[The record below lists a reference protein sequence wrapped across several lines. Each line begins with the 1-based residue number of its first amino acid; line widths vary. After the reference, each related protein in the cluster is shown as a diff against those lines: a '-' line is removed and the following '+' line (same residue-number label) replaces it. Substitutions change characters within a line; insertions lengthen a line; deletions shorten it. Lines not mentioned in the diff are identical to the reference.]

1 VLPHRL
7 ERLMP
12 EDLTELI
19 PKYRHSSAPPG
30 EGEQTMAIRL
40 KPRRDPMALLV
51 AGTAAVL
58 GVGAVVYFFRQNAI
72 LGYRD
77 AYSHLEISR
86 RILTGRSPG
95 IAQLGGIWL
104 PVPHIL
110 QAFFAWDDTLYRT
123 GLAGSIVSCS
133 CYIGSSVLVYMTIRS
148 LTSRRRREAEL
159 RPGNAPWPALI
170 GAAVFMANPNL
181 LYQQST
187 PMDELP
193 LYVFVLWTVYFLVRW
208 AETSRSPYV
217 LRAALCSMAA
227 MMCRYE
233 AWFLGLVFTVCV
245 VVICRR
251 TGHSW
256 RDTRGLTLVFGIFG
270 FLAPAGAWFL
280 YNLVIFG
287 TPTYFLTGP
296 DSSSD
301 QMASQQSEPE
311 IHHWMLTLRA
321 YAAAAT
327 SDLGLGVIAAG
338 VLALVLLIAF
348 ERFSPRSIPVIG
360 LALVVPFY
368 TYTLWSGQEP
378 ISTPAINGGIYNFRF
393 GLVGLLSAAILA
405 GYLADRVLGWLST
418 GHIRLLRFPLIAVA
432 GLAIAATCVQPFA
445 KHQIVLKA
453 EAVDANAT
461 QLDPHAAADFLQQDT
476 TGPILIDTVQNE
488 LLAFPVLDRTI
499 YAGTR
504 DSPGHMWSRAL
515 VNPRANDV
523 AVIVMRITP
532 GDQDL
537 VYKALHSSTAMA
549 GYQEVYH
556 NSSYVIYDLR

>member
-1 VLPHRL
+1 
-7 ERLMP
+7 MP
-12 EDLTELI
+12 ESDLTELI
-19 PKYRHSSAPPG
+19 PKYRRSSASPG

-40 KPRRDPMALLV
+40 KPRRDPAALLV
-51 AGTAAVL
+51 AGLAALL
-58 GVGAVVYFFRQNAI
+58 GVGAVVYFFRHNAI

-110 QAFFAWDDTLYRT
+110 QAFLAWNDTLYRT
-123 GLAGSIVSCS
+123 GLAGSIISCA
-133 CYIGSSVLVYMTIRS
+133 CYIGSSVLVYMTVRS
-148 LTSRRRREAEL
+148 LTSRRRSEAEL
-159 RPGNAPWPALI
+159 RPGSAPWPALI
-170 GAAVFMANPNL
+170 GALVFMANPNV

-208 AETSRSPYV
+208 AETGRSPYV
-217 LRAALCSMAA
+217 LRAALCSMTA

-233 AWFLGLVFTVCV
+233 AWFLGMVFTVCV
-245 VVICRR
+245 VVISRR

-301 QMASQQSEPE
+301 QMASQQAEPE
-311 IHHWMLTLRA
+311 IHHWMLTLKA
-321 YAAAAT
+321 YSTAAT
-327 SDLGLGVIAAG
+327 SDLGLGVIAAAL
-338 VLALVLLIAF
+338 LALVLLIAV
-348 ERFSPRSIPVIG
+348 ERFSARSVPVIG

-368 TYTLWSGQEP
+368 TYTLQSGQEP
-378 ISTPAINGGIYNFRF
+378 ISTPTINGGIYNFRF

-405 GYLADRVLGWLST
+405 GYLADRVFSRMSAGRL
-418 GHIRLLRFPLIAVA
+418 RLLRSALVAVA
-432 GLAIAATCVQPFA
+432 CLAIAATCALPFA
-445 KHQIVLKA
+445 RQQIVLDT

-461 QLDPHAAADFLQQDT
+461 QLDPHAAADFLQHDT

-488 LLAFPVLDRTI
+488 LVAFPVLDRTI
-499 YAGTR
+499 YSGTR
-504 DSPGHMWSRAL
+504 DSRGNVWSRAL
-515 VNPRANDV
+515 VSPEGNGV
-523 AVIVMRITP
+523 AVIVMRTTP

-537 VYKALHSSTAMA
+537 VYRALHSSAA
-549 GYQEVYH
+549 LAAYHEVYH
-556 NSSYVIYDLR
+556 NSSYVIYDLK